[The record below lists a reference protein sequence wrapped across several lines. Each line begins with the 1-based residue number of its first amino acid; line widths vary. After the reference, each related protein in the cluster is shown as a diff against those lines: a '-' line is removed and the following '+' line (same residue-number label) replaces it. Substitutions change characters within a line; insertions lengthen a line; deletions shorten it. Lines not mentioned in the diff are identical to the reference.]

1 MKIQLELSLRVKER
15 EFAFSSV
22 YKQTKNL
29 AIENVMETY
38 KLVPQI
44 TRLEYLCGTEA
55 ILTEKFWDLLCKYNI
70 HILVLFVIYII
81 GQEYPE
87 YQNIYKHSCDYF
99 RKIPIK
105 TDVATDEGNSR
116 NEIWHWKNDET
127 GVAVQSWLW
136 VRVELMAW

>member
-15 EFAFSSV
+15 EFAFSSI

-81 GQEYPE
+81 GQEYP
-87 YQNIYKHSCDYF
+87 
-99 RKIPIK
+99 
-105 TDVATDEGNSR
+105 
-116 NEIWHWKNDET
+116 
-127 GVAVQSWLW
+127 
-136 VRVELMAW
+136 